1 MAEPRVNVNQ
11 QTIIFYNVSQLFRK
25 SCLNKV
31 NKYLSINLAQ
41 LLFTS
46 NLQLIYSPVLLN

>member
-31 NKYLSINLAQ
+31 NKYFSINLAQ